1 MKKYYLLFVALVLL
15 VLDIRIPTFA
25 YPVFEEFRTEAP
37 KTVDMVINHVL
48 GHKVPLDI
56 ISDAIGYILLAAASL
71 MIGIKN
77 KKFRKVFVWTAI
89 ALGTNF
95 YRYYMPFL
103 LNGDERFRVGYIIY
117 FVAAACEAIVTFYAM
132 YALCGQL
139 ETLEN
144 HSYNNVTVIIA
155 MICIATGMVAAI
167 MNFFDLMILSVV
179 YYLVQIVLMG
189 VYWYMVNRD
198 KHLLM
203 KWEEK
208 HA

>member
-1 MKKYYLLFVALVLL
+1 MPERLQ
-15 VLDIRIPTFA
+15 
-25 YPVFEEFRTEAP
+25 
-37 KTVDMVINHVL
+37 H
-48 GHKVPLDI
+48 
-56 ISDAIGYILLAAASL
+56 SAAAVFLQKFSL
-71 MIGIKN
+71 
-77 KKFRKVFVWTAI
+77 
-89 ALGTNF
+89 
-95 YRYYMPFL
+95 FL
-103 LNGDERFRVGYIIY
+103 LNSDERFRVGYIIY

-155 MICIATGMVAAI
+155 MICIAAGMVATI

-179 YYLVQIVLMG
+179 YYLVQIALMG